1 MKITLVCDEY
11 PPRPHG
17 GIGSFV
23 HTLAHALAGAGHEAQ
38 VVGFGDRYEVVADGP
53 VRVISLVASR
63 TRGLAWWSNCRRLR
77 SWLKREHAA
86 GGIDVVEAP
95 EYQGWLPF
103 AVPGCP
109 LAVRLHLSATEI
121 AADVGTAAPLT
132 VRWRER
138 RMLTVHRRWI
148 GVSRSII
155 DRTIARFGIRPSAEA
170 VIYNPVGGV
179 ADVDPPPDLPDR
191 FILFAGKVGER
202 KGAFVLAQA
211 TRPLLSERPDL
222 HLVFAGPLDAAAHPS
237 ADEQIAAA
245 LGPVLAHRARFL
257 GRLPRAQ
264 VHACMRRAAAVAMP
278 SRLEAFSLVP
288 IEAMACGAAVVYSS
302 EGSGPETIADGITGL
317 LADPR
322 DPEAVGR
329 QLRRLL
335 DDPDLARSLGM
346 RARAA
351 ASERF
356 SLDRCV
362 RDTLAFYEDCIATM
376 RADASHAR

>member
-1 MKITLVCDEY
+1 MKISLICDEY

-23 HTLAHALAGAGHEAQ
+23 HSLAHALAGAGHEAR
-38 VVGFGDRYEVVADGP
+38 VVGFGDRDETIADGP
-53 VRVISLVASR
+53 VRVVTLAASR
-63 TRGLAWWSNCRRLR
+63 TRGLSWWSNCRRLLA
-77 SWLKREHAA
+77 WLRREHAA
-86 GGIDVVEAP
+86 GGIDIVEAP

-109 LAVRLHLSATEI
+109 VAVRLHLSATEI
-121 AADVGTAAPLT
+121 GADAGAPAPLT

-138 RMLTVHRRWI
+138 RMLSVHRRWI

-155 DRTIARFGIRPSAEA
+155 DRTIQRFGIQPSADA
-170 VIYNPVGGV
+170 VIYNPVGEV
-179 ADVDPPPDLPDR
+179 ADVDPPADLPHR

-202 KGAFVLAQA
+202 KGAYVLARA
-211 TRPLLSERPDL
+211 ARPLLSERPDL
-222 HLVFAGPLDAAAHPS
+222 HLVFAGPLDAGAHPA
-237 ADEQIAAA
+237 ADAQIAAA
-245 LGPVLAHRARFL
+245 LGPELAPRARFL
-257 GRLPRAQ
+257 GRLPREQ

-288 IEAMACGAAVVYSS
+288 IEAMACGAAVVYSN
-302 EGSGPETIADGITGL
+302 EGSGPETIEDGVTGL

-322 DPEAVGR
+322 DPVSVGR
-329 QLRRLL
+329 QLRRVL
-335 DDPDLARSLGM
+335 DDPELARSLGA

-356 SLDRCV
+356 SIHRCV
-362 RDTLAFYEDCIATM
+362 RDTLAFYEGCITTM
-376 RADASHAR
+376 GADTSHAR